1 MTCQS
6 LCSVFFAIMQ
16 PAKLDETEQNEFVD
30 LKRKK
35 TFLSAEHSIIPE
47 IKNKMI
53 TISFL

>member
-1 MTCQS
+1 
-6 LCSVFFAIMQ
+6 MQ
-16 PAKLDETEQNEFVD
+16 PAKLDETETEQNEFVD

-53 TISFL
+53 TISFV